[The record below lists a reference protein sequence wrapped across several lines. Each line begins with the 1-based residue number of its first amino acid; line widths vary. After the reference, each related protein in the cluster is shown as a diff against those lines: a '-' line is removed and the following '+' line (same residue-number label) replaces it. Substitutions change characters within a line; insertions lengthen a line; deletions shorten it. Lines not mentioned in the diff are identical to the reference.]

1 MERMLRSLKAILER
15 RMPRAFALLCPLVDA
30 RAVHDPDSEVRLL
43 PLLVEP
49 GDTVCDIGANR
60 GLFTYWL
67 LRRGARVL
75 AFEPNPSLVRILK
88 LRFPGETRS
97 GALTLFETALSADAG
112 AAVLH
117 IPRDLSPLA
126 TLDGDL
132 AEQVEGPTD
141 DVRVAMARLDA
152 CVSADVS
159 FIKLDVEGHEV
170 KVLQGARGIIV
181 ASRPTFLIEAEERHR
196 PGAVAAVRQVLEP
209 FGYRGFFRLDGGMRP
224 VAEFDPAVHQSVAS
238 LERDGTRP
246 RRGAL
251 YVNDFYFAVRPD
263 IIARLERW
271 RG

>member
-1 MERMLRSLKAILER
+1 MLRSLKAILER

-30 RAVHDPDSEVRLL
+30 RAARDPDSEVRLL
-43 PLLVEP
+43 PLLVAP
-49 GDTVCDIGANR
+49 GDAVCDIGANR

-88 LRFPGETRS
+88 LRFPGEIRS

-132 AEQVEGPTD
+132 ARQVEGPTED
-141 DVRVAMARLDA
+141 LHVPMARLDA
-152 CVSADVS
+152 CVTGDVS

-170 KVLQGARGIIV
+170 KVLQGARGLV
-181 ASRPTFLIEAEERHR
+181 AASRPSFLIEAEERHR

-209 FGYRGFFRLDGGMRP
+209 FGYRGFFRLGRGMRP
-224 VAEFDPAVHQSVAS
+224 IAEFDPAVHQSVAA
-238 LERDGTRP
+238 LEPDGTRP
-246 RRGAL
+246 RKGAL
-251 YVNDFYFAVRPD
+251 YVNDFYFAARPD

-271 RG
+271 QG

>member
-1 MERMLRSLKAILER
+1 MLRSLKAILER

-30 RAVHDPDSEVRLL
+30 RAAHDPDSEVRLL
-43 PLLVEP
+43 PLLVAP

-60 GLFTYWL
+60 GFFTYWL
-67 LRRGARVL
+67 LKRGARVL
-75 AFEPNPSLVRILK
+75 AFEPNPRLVRILK
-88 LRFPGETRS
+88 LRFPGEIGS

-132 AEQVEGPTD
+132 AQQVEGPTD
-141 DVRVAMARLDA
+141 NVRVPIARLDA
-152 CVSADVS
+152 CVSVPVS

-170 KVLQGARGIIV
+170 KVLEGARGIIT
-181 ASRPTFLIEAEERHR
+181 ATRPTFLIEAEERHR

-209 FGYRGFFRLDGGMRP
+209 FGYRGFFRLGREMRP
-224 VAEFDPAVHQSVAS
+224 IAEFDPAVHQPIAS
-238 LERDGTRP
+238 LTSDGARP
-246 RRGAL
+246 RKGKL
-251 YVNDFYFAVRPD
+251 YLNDFYFAARPD

>member
-1 MERMLRSLKAILER
+1 MLRSLKAILER

-30 RAVHDPDSEVRLL
+30 RAARDPDSEVRLL

-49 GDTVCDIGANR
+49 GDTVCDVGANR

-67 LRRGARVL
+67 LKRGARVL
-75 AFEPNPSLVRILK
+75 AFEPNPRLVRILK
-88 LRFPGETRS
+88 LRFSGQIGS

-132 AEQVEGPTD
+132 AQQVDGPTD
-141 DVRVAMARLDA
+141 NVSVPIARLDA
-152 CVSADVS
+152 CVATPVS

-170 KVLQGARGIIV
+170 KVLEGARGIIA

-209 FGYRGFFRLDGGMRP
+209 FGYRGFFRLGGAMRP
-224 VAEFDPAVHQSVAS
+224 IAEFDAAIHQPIAS
-238 LERDGTRP
+238 LTPDGARP
-246 RRGAL
+246 RKGAL
-251 YVNDFYFAVRPD
+251 YVNDFYFAARPD
-263 IIARLERW
+263 MVARLEGW
-271 RG
+271 QG

>member
-1 MERMLRSLKAILER
+1 MLKSLKAILER
-15 RMPRAFALLCPLVDA
+15 RMPRVFALLCPLVDA
-30 RAVHDPDSEVRLL
+30 RAAHDPDSEVRLL
-43 PLLVEP
+43 PLLVAP

-67 LRRGARVL
+67 LRHGARVL

-88 LRFPGETRS
+88 LRFPGEIRS

-132 AEQVEGPTD
+132 AAGPTE
-141 DVRVAMARLDA
+141 DVHVPMARLDA
-152 CVSADVS
+152 CVTADVS

-170 KVLQGARGIIV
+170 KVLQGARGLV
-181 ASRPTFLIEAEERHR
+181 AASRPTFLIEAEERHR
-196 PGAVAAVRQVLEP
+196 PGAVAAVRQVLDP
-209 FGYRGFFRLDGGMRP
+209 FGYRGFFRLGQKMRP
-224 VAEFDPAVHQSVAS
+224 IAEFDPAVHQSVAA
-238 LERDGTRP
+238 LEPDGTRP
-246 RRGAL
+246 RKGAL
-251 YVNDFYFAVRPD
+251 YVNDFYFAARPD

-271 RG
+271 QG